1 MATAQWAPVEPKGA
15 DVMSDIDETRRLLL
29 ERDDAFRQLTTDHH
43 TLDDRLKTLSSKPH
57 LTDDEQL
64 EEVRLKKEK
73 LRLKDQM
80 EAAVRRHQASMA
92 GPLPA

>member
-1 MATAQWAPVEPKGA
+1 MTDTE
-15 DVMSDIDETRRLLL
+15 ETRRQLL
-29 ERDDAFRQLTTDHH
+29 ESSYEFRQLSTNHH
-43 TLDDRLKTLSSKPH
+43 SLDDRLRLLAGKPH

-80 EAAVRRHQASMA
+80 VALMRRHQSPL
-92 GPLPA
+92 GTLPA

>member
-1 MATAQWAPVEPKGA
+1 MTDSE
-15 DVMSDIDETRRLLL
+15 ETRRLLL
-29 ERDDAFRQLTTDHH
+29 NRSDAFRQLSADHH
-43 TLDDRLKTLSSKPH
+43 SLDDRLKVLASKLH

-80 EAAVRRHQASMA
+80 EVLVKRHLDGMHNSLSA
-92 GPLPA
+92 